1 SALLMRNEHVLYGRY
16 WGAVSRVDCLHFEV
30 AYYAPIAWAIAQ
42 GCKRFEGGA
51 QGEHKLARGFT
62 PAKTYSA
69 HWLREPRFA
78 DAVARFLDLDFLVTP
93 PHLPIVRGIDWVRPL
108 QT

>member
-1 SALLMRNEHVLYGRY
+1 
-16 WGAVSRVDCLHFEV
+16 
-30 AYYAPIAWAIAQ
+30 YAPIAWAIAQ

-62 PAKTYSA
+62 PTKTYSA

-78 DAVARFLDLDFLVTP
+78 DAVARFLERESEGIERYVNELEERSPIRTP
-93 PHLPIVRGIDWVRPL
+93 
-108 QT
+108 